1 MWGWVLGGAL
11 IAYERITRAGSS
23 EAPVVKQKNKNGRQN
38 SVATSSAG
46 VVVMGIAGFIIG
58 LVIALPP
65 FIVDGKWLTA
75 LRSGNLQNAVT
86 ALNSWPMDAERS
98 VRGSQL
104 FYQNKQEAIGLEWAK
119 KTAKFN
125 PDYYDAY
132 MLITFSQTITP
143 AERTAAEA
151 QMDRLNPYRK
161 LTAKK

>member
-1 MWGWVLGGAL
+1 
-11 IAYERITRAGSS
+11 
-23 EAPVVKQKNKNGRQN
+23 
-38 SVATSSAG
+38 
-46 VVVMGIAGFIIG
+46 
-58 LVIALPP
+58 
-65 FIVDGKWLTA
+65 
-75 LRSGNLQNAVT
+75 
-86 ALNSWPMDAERS
+86 MDAERS